1 MHYGLGYSGVPNPA
15 TATLSVDRTGIVTL
29 RIGLGDLG
37 QGSNTAI
44 LQMAAESLGVDMDS
58 IRLITHDTDETVPS
72 GPTSASRVTYFA
84 GNAILLGAKEFLPRV
99 LAYVTRAYGLE
110 PADRLRVEGGAVWD
124 GSRRV
129 ASFAEACEEALPAE
143 AVVAEG
149 KFDPV
154 TSMDADGQGVPYVVY
169 SYAAHLA
176 EVEVDTALGTV
187 EVVQIWAAHDAG
199 AIVNPTVAEG
209 QIEGGAVMGLGYAL
223 LEELVT
229 RDGRIENPT
238 FGGYLIPTFA
248 DAPVITPIFVDNRER
263 TGPFG
268 AKGLAEPSVIPVAPA
283 IVNAIY
289 DATGVALDR
298 LPVHPEDLLAGLEI
312 SRRVGRPDEV
322 APISQ

>member
-1 MHYGLGYSGVPNPA
+1 
-15 TATLSVDRTGIVTL
+15 
-29 RIGLGDLG
+29 
-37 QGSNTAI
+37 
-44 LQMAAESLGVDMDS
+44 
-58 IRLITHDTDETVPS
+58 
-72 GPTSASRVTYFA
+72 
-84 GNAILLGAKEFLPRV
+84 
-99 LAYVTRAYGLE
+99 
-110 PADRLRVEGGAVWD
+110 
-124 GSRRV
+124 
-129 ASFAEACEEALPAE
+129 
-143 AVVAEG
+143 
-149 KFDPV
+149 
-154 TSMDADGQGVPYVVY
+154 MDADGQGVPYVVY

-176 EVEVDTALGTV
+176 EVEVDTSLGTV
-187 EVVQIWAAHDAG
+187 EVTQIWAAHDAG

-248 DAPVITPIFVDNRER
+248 DAPLITPIFVDNRER

-312 SRRVGRPDEV
+312 SRGVGRPDEV
-322 APISQ
+322 APISR